1 MRLAQQQHRHARL
14 ADAASDGERDLVL
27 IGVNGVWNVFELQGS
42 APKNDFCRLLSR
54 SSVLYPLSLVLNRVI
69 TERDEVAQLIQGRIV
84 SIFLIFSQAE
94 SFVKELVADRM
105 ILKREFPAFVLNLRP

>member
-1 MRLAQQQHRHARL
+1 
-14 ADAASDGERDLVL
+14 VL

-54 SSVLYPLSLVLNRVI
+54 NAVLYPLSLVLNRVI
-69 TERDEVAQLIQGRIV
+69 NERDEVAQLIQGRIV

-105 ILKREFPAFVLNLRP
+105 ILKRKRSVPSFFNLEIGTFAKHRSLTKDRRAERPP